1 MGPSGTES
9 GTERSKAKERER
21 RERVAHETGWRA
33 SARRGGLVARSFVRP
48 VRPVVL
54 WRQPRHRCRALPSQ
68 LSPRVPRARPDTE
81 KSPIHARDVDELVLE
96 ARSLELVATRR
107 RLESSG
113 AVDRRRRGVKARHE
127 RVSPSYIEPFK
138 TILSSS
144 SLPSLFPVSLS
155 LLLSLREFSQ
165 PEYYDEIMLAA

>member
-54 WRQPRHRCRALPSQ
+54 WRQPRHRCRALPLQ
-68 LSPRVPRARPDTE
+68 LSLRVPRARPDTE
-81 KSPIHARDVDELVLE
+81 KNHPREGRGRACSGSSFPGARRDPSSS
-96 ARSLELVATRR
+96 ARIQRGRR
-107 RLESSG
+107 
-113 AVDRRRRGVKARHE
+113 
-127 RVSPSYIEPFK
+127 
-138 TILSSS
+138 SSS
-144 SLPSLFPVSLS
+144 SSRGKSATRKGVSELTSSRLKRSSPPLPFRRSFPVSLS
-155 LLLSLREFSQ
+155 PALSVNVPTRST
-165 PEYYDEIMLAA
+165 MTR